1 MKKIIKKAI
10 CFICAILFFQSG
22 SIPIYADESATI
34 YVQTAA
40 ALSDGMIRVSV
51 YLKDADNLAG
61 IDAELFFDSTKVSFE
76 GSSLGKVFSSSYADI
91 NYDKDNSKVHYVMLY
106 PDGVSGDGIMMTV
119 DFKLLG
125 TDKSYQPELKINSLI
140 DSSNEMNEIPYSIKY
155 QQADGNWSDDT
166 DQTGNIADKNII
178 ADTLK
183 EYGSKEDK
191 KTDGKPSKDTV
202 SVDSNNNLN
211 GSTAESGD
219 SQTDVAEQP
228 SEVVTDSENTEAV
241 EQNATESNTES
252 STEVLASDK
261 KSPVNKKVVES
272 KKTKDK
278 HGDYAVYIIVALLII
293 CVIAAG
299 VIAKIKNRIMK

>member
-22 SIPIYADESATI
+22 SIPTYADESAAI

-51 YLKDADNLAG
+51 YMKDTDNLAG
-61 IDAELFFDSTKVSFE
+61 VDAELFFDPKKVSFE
-76 GSSLGKVFSSSYADI
+76 GSSLGKAFSSSYADI

-140 DSSNEMNEIPYSIKY
+140 DSSNEIPYSIKY
-155 QQADGNWSDDT
+155 QQADGNWSDNT
-166 DQTGNIADKNII
+166 DQSGNIADKKII

-191 KTDGKPSKDTV
+191 KTDGNPSKDTV

-211 GSTAESGD
+211 GSAAESGD

-228 SEVVTDSENTEAV
+228 SEAVTDSENTEAV
-241 EQNATESNTES
+241 EQNVTESNTES
-252 STEVLASDK
+252 STEVLASDNK
-261 KSPVNKKVVES
+261 APVNKKVVES

-278 HGDYAVYIIVALLII
+278 HGDYAVYIMVALLII

>member
-22 SIPIYADESATI
+22 SIPTYADESAAF

-76 GSSLGKVFSSSYADI
+76 GSSLGKAFSSSYADI

-140 DSSNEMNEIPYSIKY
+140 DSSNEMNEILYSIKY
-155 QQADGNWSDDT
+155 QQSDGKWSDNT
-166 DQTGNIADKNII
+166 DQSGNIADKKII

-211 GSTAESGD
+211 GSTAEYGD

-228 SEVVTDSENTEAV
+228 REAVTDSENTEAV
-241 EQNATESNTES
+241 EQNVTESNTES

-261 KSPVNKKVVES
+261 KAPVNKKVVES
-272 KKTKDK
+272 KKTKGK
-278 HGDYAVYIIVALLII
+278 RGDYAVYIIVALLII

>member
-22 SIPIYADESATI
+22 SIPTYADESAAF

-76 GSSLGKVFSSSYADI
+76 GSSLGKAFSSSYADI

-140 DSSNEMNEIPYSIKY
+140 DSSNEMNEILYSIKY
-155 QQADGNWSDDT
+155 QQSDGNWSDNT
-166 DQTGNIADKNII
+166 DQSGNIADKKII

-211 GSTAESGD
+211 GSTAEYGD

-228 SEVVTDSENTEAV
+228 REAVTDSENTEAV
-241 EQNATESNTES
+241 EQNVTESNTES

-261 KSPVNKKVVES
+261 KAPVNKKVVES
-272 KKTKDK
+272 KKTKGK
-278 HGDYAVYIIVALLII
+278 RGDYAVYIIVALLII

>member
-22 SIPIYADESATI
+22 SIPTYADESAAF

-76 GSSLGKVFSSSYADI
+76 GSSLGKAFSSSYADI

-140 DSSNEMNEIPYSIKY
+140 DSSNEMNEILYSIKY
-155 QQADGNWSDDT
+155 QQSDGNWSDNT
-166 DQTGNIADKNII
+166 DQSCNIADKKII

-211 GSTAESGD
+211 GSTAEYGD
-219 SQTDVAEQP
+219 SQTDVEEQP

-241 EQNATESNTES
+241 EQNVTESNTES

-261 KSPVNKKVVES
+261 KAPVNKKVVES
-272 KKTKDK
+272 KKTKGK
-278 HGDYAVYIIVALLII
+278 RGDYAVYIIVALLII